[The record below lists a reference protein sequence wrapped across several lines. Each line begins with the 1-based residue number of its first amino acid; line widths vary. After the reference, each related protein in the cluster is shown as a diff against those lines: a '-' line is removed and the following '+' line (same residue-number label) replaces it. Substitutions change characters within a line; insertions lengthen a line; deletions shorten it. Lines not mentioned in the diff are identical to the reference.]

1 MLLRW
6 HPPREGNCNA
16 ALELASAGLKPAN
29 AYQSLGTLCATVSN
43 GTVCKPVSGTVP
55 QQPVST
61 KLDVHH
67 CYHADPRKLHDLAE
81 CIALEWTETMN
92 QQTTKGT
99 TTKLRTVEIAN
110 PGLDNRIQLV
120 IWGHEAD
127 NNVFDSDQG
136 LQIPFSF
143 EATQVRIEVY
153 NGDRSLHTTRSGK
166 FLVGDKR
173 PEIDAAKVAAKDFQ
187 TSGGNAKD
195 DEIES
200 LNKKLRRFYNKFG
213 TKDDSGQPVHSPSQ
227 VRKLAHKFAGKKERL
242 NEGLAKK
249 YKKSLADLSD
259 TDSDDSETGDI
270 ALL

>member
-1 MLLRW
+1 M
-6 HPPREGNCNA
+6 
-16 ALELASAGLKPAN
+16 
-29 AYQSLGTLCATVSN
+29 
-43 GTVCKPVSGTVP
+43 
-55 QQPVST
+55 
-61 KLDVHH
+61 
-67 CYHADPRKLHDLAE
+67 
-81 CIALEWTETMN
+81 
-92 QQTTKGT
+92 
-99 TTKLRTVEIAN
+99 
-110 PGLDNRIQLV
+110 
-120 IWGHEAD
+120 
-127 NNVFDSDQG
+127 
-136 LQIPFSF
+136 
-143 EATQVRIEVY
+143 
-153 NGDRSLHTTRSGK
+153 
-166 FLVGDKR
+166 VGDKR

-200 LNKKLRRFYNKFG
+200 LNKKLRRFYNKFS

>member
-1 MLLRW
+1 MQLS
-6 HPPREGNCNA
+6 CF
-16 ALELASAGLKPAN
+16 
-29 AYQSLGTLCATVSN
+29 
-43 GTVCKPVSGTVP
+43 
-55 QQPVST
+55 
-61 KLDVHH
+61 
-67 CYHADPRKLHDLAE
+67 
-81 CIALEWTETMN
+81 
-92 QQTTKGT
+92 
-99 TTKLRTVEIAN
+99 AN
-110 PGLDNRIQLV
+110 PDLDNRIQLV